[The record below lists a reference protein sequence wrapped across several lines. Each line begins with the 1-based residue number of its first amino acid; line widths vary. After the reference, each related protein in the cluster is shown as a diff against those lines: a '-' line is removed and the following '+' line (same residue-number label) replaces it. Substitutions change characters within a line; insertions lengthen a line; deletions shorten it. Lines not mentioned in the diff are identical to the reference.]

1 MEEPRRRD
9 GMVNGERKDTNLE
22 MAEALDD
29 MDKSLSSSNADFLER
44 VLKTLK
50 EGKKISPKDEG
61 KLEAL
66 YGRYFPENGDEETE
80 EEDEEKTDDDDID
93 EDDFV

>member
-1 MEEPRRRD
+1 MA
-9 GMVNGERKDTNLE
+9 NGERTNTNLE
-22 MAEALDD
+22 MATALDD

-50 EGKKISPKDEG
+50 EGKRIGPKDEG

-66 YGRYFPENGDEETE
+66 YARYFPDEDQEEAE